1 MSRRRAVQIAT
12 LLAAAVVGSVATVAL
27 VGGKS
32 SSGQTAPRPVATVSI
47 IRTNLTT
54 SVLTEGTLGYTPA
67 NPIVNLN
74 VGTYT
79 SVPPPG
85 TTIADGQSL
94 YRVDNEPV
102 ILMSGSMPAW
112 RNFALGMTDGP
123 DVAELETNLIA
134 LGDAHGLFSAPSN
147 HFSSLT
153 ATAVGRWQV
162 ANGYPS
168 DGQVLLGQ
176 VVFESGPVLVG
187 AATVAPGQAAS
198 SGEQPYQVTTTTRIA
213 SVPLN
218 ASLPPVSV
226 GESVSI
232 VLASGATT
240 PGLVSAVVA
249 AFEGS
254 SASGSSSDQGSST
267 GSSSSSSSS
276 NSSSSSSSAQASPT
290 TIATVTPDN
299 PAATGTGSGI
309 AVQVSLTS
317 QSVAN
322 VLAVPIS
329 ALLALAGGGYGLE
342 VITSSGHHELVG
354 VTTGVFTGSQVQVS
368 GSGIKAGLKVAV
380 AQ

>member
-1 MSRRRAVQIAT
+1 
-12 LLAAAVVGSVATVAL
+12 VATA
-27 VGGKS
+27 
-32 SSGQTAPRPVATVSI
+32 SI
-47 IRTNLTT
+47 VRTNLTT
-54 SVLTEGTLGYTPA
+54 SVLTEGTLGYAPT
-67 NPIVNLN
+67 NPIVNLIA
-74 VGTYT
+74 GTYT
-79 SVPPPG
+79 SVPTPG
-85 TTIADGQSL
+85 TTIEAGQSL
-94 YRVDNEPV
+94 YRVDDAPV
-102 ILMSGSMPAW
+102 VLMSGAVPAW
-112 RNFALGMTDGP
+112 RTFALGMTDGP

-153 ATAVGRWQV
+153 ATAVGRWEV

-168 DGQVLLGQ
+168 DGQVALGE
-176 VVFESGPVLVG
+176 VVFENGPVLVG

-213 SVPLN
+213 SVPLS
-218 ASLPPVSV
+218 ASLPPVST

-232 VLASGATT
+232 ILASGATT
-240 PGLVSAVVA
+240 PGRVSAVA
-249 AFEGS
+249 PAFENS
-254 SASGSSSDQGSST
+254 SGSGSSSDQGSSST
-267 GSSSSSSSS
+267 GSSSSS

-309 AVQVSLTS
+309 AVQVSLAS

-322 VLAVPIS
+322 VLAVPIP
-329 ALLALAGGGYGLE
+329 ALLALAGGGYGVE

-354 VTTGVFTGSQVQVS
+354 VSTGVFTGSQVQVS
-368 GSGIKAGLKVAV
+368 GPGIKAGLKVAV

>member
-134 LGDAHGLFSAPSN
+134 LGDAHGLFSAPSD
-147 HFSSLT
+147 HFGSLT
-153 ATAVGRWQV
+153 ATAVSRWQV

-168 DGQVLLGQ
+168 TGQVPLGQ
-176 VVFESGPVLVG
+176 VVFEAGPVLVG
-187 AATVAPGQAAS
+187 APNVAPGQAAS

-213 SVPLN
+213 SVPLS

-240 PGLVSAVVA
+240 PGLVSAVA
-249 AFEGS
+249 PAFAGS
-254 SASGSSSDQGSST
+254 AGSGSSTDQGSST
-267 GSSSSSSSS
+267 SSSSSS

-299 PAATGTGSGI
+299 AAATGTGSGI
-309 AVQVSLTS
+309 AVQVSVTS

-322 VLAVPIS
+322 VLAVPIP